1 MLLLDQGRNIQIE
14 GAAGAFDKEFR
25 AMEDNLEEIRKI
37 IDGAGVSTI
46 DVEELEN
53 MLKEIRYSNFH
64 KFWTSENVQ
73 ISLCPKDLHIQN
85 LFMP

>member
-1 MLLLDQGRNIQIE
+1 MAGLCKRLHFQLLKLSGQTMLLLDQGRNIQIE

-53 MLKEIRYSNFH
+53 MLKEIRYFEIL
-64 KFWTSENVQ
+64 KFSD
-73 ISLCPKDLHIQN
+73 S
-85 LFMP
+85 